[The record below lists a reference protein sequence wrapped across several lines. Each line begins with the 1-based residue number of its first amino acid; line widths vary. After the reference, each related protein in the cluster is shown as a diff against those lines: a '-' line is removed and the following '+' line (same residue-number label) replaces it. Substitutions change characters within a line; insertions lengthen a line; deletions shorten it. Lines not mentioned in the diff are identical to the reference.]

1 MSGEGWLR
9 HFALHSSAGSYRPAA
24 VIRQYKVGY
33 ENSLAETINGL
44 YKAEIIHRSG
54 PRKTKQAVE
63 LATLEWVSWFN
74 HHRLMGPLG
83 NVPPAELKA
92 NHHQQREVRQ

>member
-1 MSGEGWLR
+1 MRSFR
-9 HFALHSSAGSYRPAA
+9 VTAAQSARDADRPVA